1 MTQAVRVHST
11 PPTNASALPV
21 DPTRRRLVPRA
32 AGAPAAAAHPPPGQT
47 AAIGGDPRETAI
59 DKHRQVVTAHD
70 AVTDVRAAFADVN
83 MNDQQKTQLAVLEPA
98 VDDAWDR
105 LEDVGINLVN
115 TTPTTLAGILALCRY
130 VEPLLNERDTV
141 NLPEVIYWDDD
152 THSSAGGALVNAI
165 AAAVLSLSKGG
176 DHVG

>member
-1 MTQAVRVHST
+1 
-11 PPTNASALPV
+11 
-21 DPTRRRLVPRA
+21 
-32 AGAPAAAAHPPPGQT
+32 
-47 AAIGGDPRETAI
+47 
-59 DKHRQVVTAHD
+59 
-70 AVTDVRAAFADVN
+70 

-152 THSSAGGALVNAI
+152 THSSAGGALVNAL